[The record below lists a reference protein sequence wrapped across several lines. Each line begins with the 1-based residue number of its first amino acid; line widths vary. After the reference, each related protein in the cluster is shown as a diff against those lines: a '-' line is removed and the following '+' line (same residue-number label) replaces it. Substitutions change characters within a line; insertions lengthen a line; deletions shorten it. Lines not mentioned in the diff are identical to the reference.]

1 MSSRPTFNA
10 AKATETQGGYKR
22 YVPSHTQSVYLMPS
36 HTVLKTRQIGQGNE
50 EEIKHKDLKKELQE
64 REQLVQKK
72 KNNQSSTIIPAI
84 EEEKNKDIIEEIVEE
99 ETEEFTKVPKSNYD
113 DSDDDLN
120 TSSDDS
126 DSDGDSDNDELIKEL
141 ERVKRAKEEKERLAT
156 QERALTS
163 NPLLKPISS
172 KKDDD
177 DEDSFTV
184 KRKWTDST
192 IFKNQANDSNQQ
204 KKKRFINDTTR
215 NDNHKQFM
223 YEYMK

>member
-120 TSSDDS
+120 TSSDS